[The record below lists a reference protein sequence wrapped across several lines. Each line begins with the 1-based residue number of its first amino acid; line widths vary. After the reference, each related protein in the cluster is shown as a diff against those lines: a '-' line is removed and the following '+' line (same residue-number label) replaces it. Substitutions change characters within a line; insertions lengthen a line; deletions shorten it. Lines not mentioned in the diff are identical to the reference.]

1 MRLPLKYLLPVFLL
15 ILTACAS
22 PLPSQPESAPAVETT
37 SAPEADTITSTDTPA
52 PYEDDTPSP
61 PTVAAPVV
69 DSPEITFLRMF
80 NELDGWAIGNSAILR
95 TTDGGSTWYNVS
107 PPAVTDFGYSVPNAF
122 LNASQAWVMVVDAN
136 DPAGSGMLYH
146 TRDGGLTWSNSPVP
160 FGGGRM
166 VFTDENNG
174 WMMAALGV
182 GAGSMAISIYRTEDG
197 GVTWT
202 QTYTN
207 DPNLADA
214 SDSLPLGGIKSNLTP
229 LDSQTAWVGGV
240 IYAPETFYFYK
251 TVDGGQSWVQQD
263 LPAAPNMQN
272 TDVSIENGPIFTSS
286 NEGILPIRF
295 SGDTM
300 RTGFYTTHDA
310 GESWEFVTFIPGAGE
325 VDFVSPSDGFF
336 WTGEQFFFTLDGAQT
351 WTTINPNI
359 LFGDSFAGMD
369 FVNAQTGWIWT
380 YDMTGQYGLYKT
392 TDGGTTWFSMENE
405 QR

>member
-1 MRLPLKYLLPVFLL
+1 
-15 ILTACAS
+15 
-22 PLPSQPESAPAVETT
+22 
-37 SAPEADTITSTDTPA
+37 
-52 PYEDDTPSP
+52 
-61 PTVAAPVV
+61 
-69 DSPEITFLRMF
+69 
-80 NELDGWAIGNSAILR
+80 
-95 TTDGGSTWYNVS
+95 
-107 PPAVTDFGYSVPNAF
+107 
-122 LNASQAWVMVVDAN
+122 
-136 DPAGSGMLYH
+136 
-146 TRDGGLTWSNSPVP
+146 
-160 FGGGRM
+160 
-166 VFTDENNG
+166 
-174 WMMAALGV
+174 
-182 GAGSMAISIYRTEDG
+182 MAISIYRTEDG

-325 VDFVSPSDGFF
+325 VDFVSPSDGFHGGVLPPPRARHP
-336 WTGEQFFFTLDGAQT
+336 TQLRQRQCHRSGAA
-351 WTTINPNI
+351 P
-359 LFGDSFAGMD
+359 SRS
-369 FVNAQTGWIWT
+369 
-380 YDMTGQYGLYKT
+380 GLSSPDLST
-392 TDGGTTWFSMENE
+392 
-405 QR
+405 